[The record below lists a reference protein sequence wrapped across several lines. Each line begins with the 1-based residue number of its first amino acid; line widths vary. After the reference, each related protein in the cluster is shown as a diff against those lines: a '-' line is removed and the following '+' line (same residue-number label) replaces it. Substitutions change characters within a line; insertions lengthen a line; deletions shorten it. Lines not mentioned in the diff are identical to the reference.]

1 LPERDKGERMIDWK
15 WRVLGDDLG
24 ILVFELSGR
33 LDTTSC
39 EYFNSVLESR
49 IQDGN
54 EKVVI
59 DCDTLEFVSSTG
71 LRMLIRVHSR
81 MKKQGGD
88 VKLARIHGAVAKVM
102 RIVRLDKVLHIH
114 TTVEDAVES
123 FAT

>member
-1 LPERDKGERMIDWK
+1 MIDWK
-15 WRVLGDDLG
+15 WRVLGEDNE

-33 LDTTSC
+33 LDTASC
-39 EYFNSVLESR
+39 EYFHSVLEAR
-49 IQDGN
+49 IKDGN
-54 EKVVI
+54 EKVII
-59 DCDTLEFVSSTG
+59 DCDDLEFVSSTG
-71 LRMLIRVHSR
+71 LRIMMRVHAR